1 MGDGPGRKITATGRL
16 LDAAAALP
24 SAEDL
29 ADLALRVADDLSE
42 AEALELGATLRG
54 VMLDVLEAAILR
66 DAPTDEA
73 SVRRAIREA
82 IERAS

>member
-24 SAEDL
+24 SAEAL
-29 ADLALRVADDLSE
+29 ADLVMGIAEDVGE

-54 VMLDVLEAAILR
+54 VMLGVLEAAILR

-82 IERAS
+82 IEGAL